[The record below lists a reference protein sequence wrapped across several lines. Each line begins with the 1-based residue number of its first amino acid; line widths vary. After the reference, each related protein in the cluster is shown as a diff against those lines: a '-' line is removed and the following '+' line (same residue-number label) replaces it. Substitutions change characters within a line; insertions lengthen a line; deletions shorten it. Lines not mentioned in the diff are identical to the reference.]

1 LAYSKYPEEFKEY
14 ILNFYKT
21 EFEKDNINS
30 IREFINE
37 KEKYIDQIDPE
48 YRKFYK
54 EIKYSGFYKWIK
66 ARDDLKNMMDK
77 PVQNTKHHKKQEEK
91 QEEKTTEQEEKEVEK
106 VEKTEEEEKEPEK
119 EVEGGEEL
127 ELEKRIE
134 EVDRIETENPESK
147 ENRKKSEEVVEKTSS
162 KLNIDSSK
170 LYIGAGVLSAVVLAF
185 MLYSK
190 FKNNKNKE
198 VVPDVQQRQQTA
210 ETERQKSRY
219 PTPGEL

>member
-1 LAYSKYPEEFKEY
+1 VIFLADRFYSQEYKDYILNLYKKEFEAGNVTSINDFVNNYPEEKIKEEFKE
-14 ILNFYKT
+14 
-21 EFEKDNINS
+21 EFS
-30 IREFINE
+30 RMT
-37 KEKYIDQIDPE
+37 YM
-48 YRKFYK
+48 
-54 EIKYSGFYKWIK
+54 GFYKWTK
-66 ARDDLKNMMDK
+66 KRDDLEGMKGE
-77 PVQNTKHHKKQEEK
+77 PVQKTKNHEK
-91 QEEKTTEQEEKEVEK
+91 QSAGEVKEEV
-106 VEKTEEEEKEPEK
+106 EEEKE